1 MIGDYQ
7 SLFQQGKIMCH
18 MNVVLEHDGE
28 QEKIMDNVTQ
38 LEVTGEGV
46 VVSTLF
52 EEPKLVKSAWIKN
65 IDFQGGTVTLDN
77 KSV

>member
-1 MIGDYQ
+1 
-7 SLFQQGKIMCH
+7 MCQ

-28 QEKIMDNVTQ
+28 QEKIMDNVTH

-46 VVSTLF
+46 LVSTLI
-52 EEPKLVKSAWIKN
+52 EEQKLVKSAWVKN

-77 KSV
+77 RVLKHD

>member
-1 MIGDYQ
+1 
-7 SLFQQGKIMCH
+7 MCQ

-28 QEKIMDNVTQ
+28 QEKIMDNVTH

-52 EEPKLVKSAWIKN
+52 EEPKLVKSAWVKN
-65 IDFQGGTVTLDN
+65 IDFQGGKVILDS
-77 KSV
+77 KVLGHD

>member
-1 MIGDYQ
+1 
-7 SLFQQGKIMCH
+7 MCQ

-28 QEKIMDNVTQ
+28 QEKIMDNVTH

-52 EEPKLVKSAWIKN
+52 EEPKLVKSAWVKN

-77 KSV
+77 KNLNHD

>member
-1 MIGDYQ
+1 
-7 SLFQQGKIMCH
+7 

-28 QEKIMDNVTQ
+28 QEKIMDNATH

-52 EEPKLVKSAWIKN
+52 EEPKLVKSAWVKN
-65 IDFQGGTVTLDN
+65 IDFQGGTVILDIARP
-77 KSV
+77 